1 MPDIQCPMCS
11 KPNDE
16 GAEVCA
22 HCGARLTPLIL
33 DSDADERTEEAFDAS
48 AIRDRLSPAE
58 ESEEEQLP
66 DWLGRIRA
74 EADAEREEQPV
85 EDVPEAEEDQPDWLG
100 RLREVDMS
108 EGEGPPEGEVP
119 DWVTELGEESIEPE
133 APVEEEPGEGDE
145 EEVPDWLQRIRE
157 REAQEPEPTP
167 EAEEVEED
175 WLQRLRTEDQAPPGI
190 EEIEE
195 PPEEPMVPPA
205 PEEAEELD
213 AGRLEELFGESD
225 SAEWRAL
232 DLASIMEEAEELV
245 PEATGEPSPD
255 LEEPSWTSEAEAP
268 EELFEALGE
277 EGFEDEAPSEIEEI
291 RMGAEPPEP
300 EREGDLP
307 HVQALIIDEEE
318 AEADVDSSELD
329 LDAIDL
335 PDWLTDLE
343 GGREAPKPP
352 EPGREPDLAPATLP
366 AWLEAMRPI
375 ETFRSSVEIESAEEQ
390 IVESAG
396 PLAGLRGVLVA
407 EPVVAMPRTGGVGT
421 ARLEV
426 TERQYAQ
433 SELLHRMVEEDA
445 RERFAAEETR
455 PGLPLLRWLI
465 SAFLVLA
472 VAVPVLFPGFAG
484 GFDLPSLVPQDLAPL
499 VTKVERVPPDRPV
512 LVVFDYNPGFSG
524 ELDAVAGALM
534 RHVLGRGLR
543 VASVSTL
550 PTGPPLAENLLSR
563 YGANGVNYMHL
574 GYLSGGPT
582 AVQVFAAA
590 PREAIP
596 RGFLPPEE
604 AGQEIRSGWEH
615 PMLQSVGRLA
625 DFGMVVVITAGTE
638 NARTWA
644 EQATPWMG
652 DTPLVMVLSAGAE
665 PLVRPYYEALD
676 PQVDGILT
684 GIPAAVAY
692 EQLNAA
698 PGDAQS
704 RWDAFG
710 MGMFAAT
717 LLLLAGSVVGVVN
730 WLLSPDAE

>member
-1 MPDIQCPMCS
+1 MADIQCPMCS
-11 KPNDE
+11 KRNDE

-33 DSDADERTEEAFDAS
+33 DSGAEERAEETFDAS
-48 AIRDRLSPAE
+48 SIRDRLAPADD
-58 ESEEEQLP
+58 SEEEQLP

-74 EADAEREEQPV
+74 EAESEREQEPV
-85 EDVPEAEEDQPDWLG
+85 EDVPSDEGDQPDWLD

-108 EGEGPPEGEVP
+108 AEEGPPEGEIP
-119 DWVTELGEESIEPE
+119 DWVSELGDEGVESEARAEEGL
-133 APVEEEPGEGDE
+133 GEGDDE
-145 EEVPDWLQRIRE
+145 DVPDWLQRIRA
-157 REAQEPEPTP
+157 REALEPEPAP
-167 EAEEVEED
+167 EPKEVEED
-175 WLQRLRTEDQAPPGI
+175 WLERLRTEEVQAPPSA
-190 EEIEE
+190 EAIEE
-195 PPEEPMVPPA
+195 PTEEPEAPPA
-205 PEEAEELD
+205 PEAAEELD
-213 AGRLEELFGESD
+213 DEGLEELFGTSD
-225 SAEWRAL
+225 SAEWREL
-232 DLASIMEEAEELV
+232 DLASILEEAEQE
-245 PEATGEPSPD
+245 PEAIDEPSTA
-255 LEEPSWTSEAEAP
+255 LEEPSWALEEEPSLEAAD
-268 EELFEALGE
+268 AI
-277 EGFEDEAPSEIEEI
+277 EDEAFEEE
-291 RMGAEPPEP
+291 EPVELEKQPEP
-300 EREGDLP
+300 EREGDFP
-307 HVQALIIDEEE
+307 HVQALLMDEEQPE
-318 AEADVDSSELD
+318 DEMDSSELD

-343 GGREAPKPP
+343 GSREPSKAP

-407 EPVVAMPRTGGVGT
+407 EPVVAMPRTGGVGS

-433 SELLHRMVEEDA
+433 SELLHRLVEEDA
-445 RERFAAEETR
+445 RERQAVAESR
-455 PGLPLLRWLI
+455 PSLPLLRWLI
-465 SAFLVLA
+465 SAVLVLS
-472 VAVPVLFPGFAG
+472 VAIPVLLPGFAG

-534 RHVLGRGLR
+534 RHVLRRGLR

-563 YGANGVNYMHL
+563 YGANGVNYIHL

-596 RGFLPPEE
+596 RGFLPPEAAE
-604 AGQEIRSGWEH
+604 QEIRSGWDT
-615 PMLQSVGRLA
+615 PMLQPVNRLA

-665 PLVRPYYEALD
+665 PLVRPYYEALE

-698 PGDAQS
+698 PGDAQA

-717 LLLLAGSVVGVVN
+717 LILLAGGVAGVVN
-730 WLLSPDAE
+730 WLLRPDVE

>member
-1 MPDIQCPMCS
+1 MAGIQCPMCS
-11 KPNDE
+11 KLNDAD
-16 GAEVCA
+16 AEVCA
-22 HCGARLTPLIL
+22 HCGARLKPLIM
-33 DSDADERTEEAFDAS
+33 DADAEESVEEPFDAS
-48 AIRDRLSPAE
+48 SIRDRLPPADDG
-58 ESEEEQLP
+58 EEEQLP

-74 EADAEREEQPV
+74 EVEAVREQEPL
-85 EDVPEAEEDQPDWLG
+85 EETPTSEEDQPNWLG
-100 RLREVDMS
+100 RLREVDIGA
-108 EGEGPPEGEVP
+108 EEGPPEGEIP
-119 DWVTELGEESIEPE
+119 DWVSDYSDEEVELEGEGVGEE
-133 APVEEEPGEGDE
+133 E
-145 EEVPDWLQRIRE
+145 EEVPDWLERIRA
-157 REAQEPEPTP
+157 REAQESEPAPEP
-167 EAEEVEED
+167 EEVEED
-175 WLQRLRTEDQAPPGI
+175 WLQRLRSEGEQAPPSA

-195 PPEEPMVPPA
+195 PSEELEQPA
-205 PEEAEELD
+205 PPEGEVDLPAGGLEEIFGRSDSGEWRELDLEAIFEEAEAQE
-213 AGRLEELFGESD
+213 LEE
-225 SAEWRAL
+225 AQ
-232 DLASIMEEAEELV
+232 
-245 PEATGEPSPD
+245 EPSPV
-255 LEEPSWTSEAEAP
+255 LEEPSWEP
-268 EELFEALGE
+268 EEEPRE
-277 EGFEDEAPSEIEEI
+277 EVPEPVEDEAFGVEEFQDLEDQRI
-291 RMGAEPPEP
+291 VVEPPAP
-300 EREGDLP
+300 EVEGDFP
-307 HVQALIIDEEE
+307 HVQALIMDEEPAQ
-318 AEADVDSSELD
+318 AELESSELD

-343 GGREAPKPP
+343 GGREPPKPS

-375 ETFRSSVEIESAEEQ
+375 ETFRSSVEIEAAEEQ

-407 EPVVAMPRTGGVGT
+407 EPVVAMPRTGGVGSS
-421 ARLEV
+421 RLEV

-433 SELLHRMVEEDA
+433 SELLHRLVEEDA
-445 RERFAAEETR
+445 RERQAEAEAR
-455 PGLPLLRWLI
+455 PGLPLLRWLV
-465 SAFLVLA
+465 SGFLVLA
-472 VAVPVLFPGFAG
+472 VALPVLFPGFAG
-484 GFDLPSLVPQDLAPL
+484 GFALPSLVPQDLAPL
-499 VTKVERVPPDRPV
+499 VTKVEQVPPDAPV

-563 YGANGVNYMHL
+563 YGANGVNYIHL

-582 AVQVFAAA
+582 AVQIFAAA
-590 PREAIP
+590 PRDAIP
-596 RGFLPPEE
+596 RGFLAPEME
-604 AGQEIRSGWEH
+604 GQGVRPGWEH
-615 PMLQSVGRLA
+615 PLLQSVTRLA

-644 EQATPWMG
+644 EQATPWLG

-698 PGDAQS
+698 PGDAQA

-710 MGMFAAT
+710 MGMFAAM
-717 LLLLAGSVVGVVN
+717 LLLITGGVVGVVN
-730 WLLSPDAE
+730 WLLRPDLE